1 MKTKK
6 FLTLLLGLV
15 LVFSM
20 TAYTA
25 MANDNAMSKGNETM
39 STMDNKC
46 ECGMAD
52 KCECDATAACGGD
65 CSDMY
70 EEPQSVE
77 EALALHKKLMAQE
90 NAILS
95 QNTELW
101 EKVYM
106 EADKGMALVEDGK
119 NYGEFLMDTIE
130 AAKDQFTDEEYETL
144 KQAAAQISEIEKRLT
159 MLEEK
164 YPEAAQMSLDSDMN
178 MPADGAMS
186 MTPDDGSMQ
195 KFPAFEGKDLDGNDG
210 EERASCSRATP

>member
-90 NAILS
+90 NATLS
-95 QNTELW
+95 C
-101 EKVYM
+101 
-106 EADKGMALVEDGK
+106 GK
-119 NYGEFLMDTIE
+119 RSTWRPTR
-130 AAKDQFTDEEYETL
+130 AWRWWRTAKTT
-144 KQAAAQISEIEKRLT
+144 AS
-159 MLEEK
+159 
-164 YPEAAQMSLDSDMN
+164 SSW
-178 MPADGAMS
+178 
-186 MTPDDGSMQ
+186 TP
-195 KFPAFEGKDLDGNDG
+195 
-210 EERASCSRATP
+210 

>member
-46 ECGMAD
+46 ECGLAD

-130 AAKDQFTDEEYETL
+130 TAKDQFTEE
-144 KQAAAQISEIEKRLT
+144 A
-159 MLEEK
+159 
-164 YPEAAQMSLDSDMN
+164 
-178 MPADGAMS
+178 
-186 MTPDDGSMQ
+186 
-195 KFPAFEGKDLDGNDG
+195 
-210 EERASCSRATP
+210 

>member
-119 NYGEFLMDTIE
+119 NYGEYLMDTIE
-130 AAKDQFTDEEYETL
+130 AAKDQFTDEDCSNY
-144 KQAAAQISEIEKRLT
+144 AWDY
-159 MLEEK
+159 M
-164 YPEAAQMSLDSDMN
+164 EADFATGDY
-178 MPADGAMS
+178 DGAVIRLMDALCQWYD
-186 MTPDDGSMQ
+186 TIFVG
-195 KFPAFEGKDLDGNDG
+195 
-210 EERASCSRATP
+210 